1 MFKIIGIG
9 GCGNNILE
17 FIKKQNLK
25 QQDYEFISVKND
37 DEYQAIKFKEEDKV
51 FTVSGLGRQTGTKYT
66 KLIAQM
72 AVKDNVEINNIVIL
86 PFKFESSSK
95 KADADLKEL
104 LALHANVEAYANDDT
119 SNDKDLKMSTIMR
132 IYDQKIYE
140 KIIDLTHMERL

>member
-37 DEYQAIKFKEEDKV
+37 DEYQVIKFKEEDKV
-51 FTVSGLGRQTGTKYT
+51 FTISGLGRQTGTKYT
-66 KLIAQM
+66 KLISQM
-72 AVKDNVEINNIVIL
+72 AVNDNVKINNLLIL

-95 KADADLKEL
+95 KADDDLKEL
-104 LALHANVEAYANDDT
+104 LDLHVNIEVYANDDA
-119 SNDKDLKMSTIMR
+119 SDDKDLKMSTIMR
-132 IYDQKIYE
+132 IYDQRIYE
-140 KIIDLTHMERL
+140 KIVELTDMETR